1 MWYKLI
7 EKIQFLFPLPYSFL
21 TLPSGF
27 CQSSNQRLMW
37 EAWGFPGFFFLSHMP
52 HLPSFGPKAC
62 VAPWGGILV
71 GSYLKEGTWS
81 FVVQNTLGQVREL
94 KGVHIAPKCIT
105 TLFKIMSV
113 QAAARNLSLTRLG
126 NIANAVCWGA
136 RGSEDPHTFLRSH
149 TVVGPWRREIWKC
162 LTGSEMCLSLD
173 LATPFLTL
181 WPIKTLAQEWNDL
194 YKRLYS
200 CVVLRYSTT
209 SELGSLSITGNTY

>member
-1 MWYKLI
+1 
-7 EKIQFLFPLPYSFL
+7 
-21 TLPSGF
+21 
-27 CQSSNQRLMW
+27 
-37 EAWGFPGFFFLSHMP
+37 MP
-52 HLPSFGPKAC
+52 HLPSFSPRAC

-81 FVVQNTLGQVREL
+81 FVVQNALGQVQEL

-113 QAAARNLSLTRLG
+113 QAVARNLSFTRLG

-136 RGSEDPHTFLRSH
+136 RGTEDPHTLLRRH
-149 TVVGPWRREIWKC
+149 TVVGPWRRGIWKC

-173 LATPFLTL
+173 LAIPFLTL

-209 SELGSLSITGNTY
+209 SELNCVACQ